1 MTAKRRIGLV
11 GYGKLGQF
19 IADAIVNDASIA
31 ADYELAFV
39 WNRSAAAMEGKV
51 PAELQMHELGDFASR
66 SPDVIVEVAHP
77 KISQEYGTAF
87 LDCCDY
93 MAGSPTAF
101 ATLETEQA
109 LRAAAAKPNGHG
121 LYIPRGALPGLEE
134 VLRMTQSGK
143 LAAASISMNKHPSS
157 LKFGGVL
164 SPPLEETKAER
175 VIYSGPLRKLCVL
188 APNNVNTMAVLAM
201 ASELGFDAVQASLIA
216 DPSLEHHITE
226 VKLFGPDDGGPRYC
240 LTLNRESPAGAGA
253 VTSTATLTSFLK
265 SALASQGR
273 GDGVYFV

>member
-1 MTAKRRIGLV
+1 MSARRRIGLV

-19 IADAIVNDASIA
+19 IADAVVNDESIA

-51 PAELQMHELGDFASR
+51 PAELQMHELGDFASYQ
-66 SPDVIVEVAHP
+66 PDVIVEVAHP

-87 LDCCDY
+87 LECCDY